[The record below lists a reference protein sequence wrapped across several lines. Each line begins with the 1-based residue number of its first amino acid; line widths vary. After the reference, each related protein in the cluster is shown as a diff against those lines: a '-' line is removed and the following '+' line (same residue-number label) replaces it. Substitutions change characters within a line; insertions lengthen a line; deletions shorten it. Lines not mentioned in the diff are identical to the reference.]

1 MVCVGLRERHGLGEP
16 REEVGLLPLG
26 QAGGLLGGRVV
37 GSGSGTINR
46 HFFLKQRSESIFCGE
61 D

>member
-1 MVCVGLRERHGLGEP
+1 MVCVGLRERHRLGEP

-26 QAGGLLGGRVV
+26 QARGLLGGRVV

-46 HFFLKQRSESIFCGE
+46 HFFKAKK
-61 D
+61 